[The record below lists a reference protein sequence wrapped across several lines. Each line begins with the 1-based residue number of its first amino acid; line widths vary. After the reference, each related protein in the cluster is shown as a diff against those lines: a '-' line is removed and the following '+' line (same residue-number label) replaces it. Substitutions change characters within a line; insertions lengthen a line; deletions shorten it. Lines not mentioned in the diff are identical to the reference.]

1 MISSNLISNFIS
13 PPFEVSL
20 DYWLLFLHGCT
31 DAIIQ
36 LSKIDDLMK
45 EETNNLREVIDALH
59 LKHKEY
65 VDGIQTYVHSHS
77 VDQSEIKRLAG
88 F

>member
-20 DYWLLFLHGCT
+20 DYWLLFLYGCT

-45 EETNNLREVIDALH
+45 EEANNLREVIDALH

-65 VDGIQTYVHSHS
+65 VDGMTQKLVVAWNVMIPG
-77 VDQSEIKRLAG
+77 RCRR
-88 F
+88 